1 MSSGALET
9 LSVSC
14 DRKSPESRHRWLFKY
29 QGVASQAGLGREVG
43 LRRPQEPASCGP
55 APRGPTLW
63 GRCSMAGPGPEA
75 PVLNPHLLAQP
86 HPSATLDTCGSGL
99 PPPRAQLKILFLGSK
114 FWDEGQPTLM

>member
-14 DRKSPESRHRWLFKY
+14 DRKSLESRHRWLFKY

-55 APRGPTLW
+55 APGAPPSGAAAPLQGP
-63 GRCSMAGPGPEA
+63 A
-75 PVLNPHLLAQP
+75 PRLL
-86 HPSATLDTCGSGL
+86 C
-99 PPPRAQLKILFLGSK
+99 
-114 FWDEGQPTLM
+114 